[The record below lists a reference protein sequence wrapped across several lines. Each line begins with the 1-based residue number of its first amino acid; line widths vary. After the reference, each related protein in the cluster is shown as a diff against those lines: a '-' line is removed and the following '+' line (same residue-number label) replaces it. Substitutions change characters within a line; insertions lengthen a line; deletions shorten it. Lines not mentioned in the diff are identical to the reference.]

1 MEMKNRFLRKRYIG
15 IILLI
20 IGSCLK
26 AQVVTVS
33 GDWAATIP
41 AITEAGNNYTG
52 TYSNASV
59 PATDITLSTTLTGNF
74 LNVLSGKG
82 AKMTM
87 RYTSNAWNSS
97 LILSA
102 MRTGSTTGSISGLC
116 ALCTATITG
125 GDTFIPIVSTADTTF
140 FTLSFGGLLGVNNTA
155 HFSNINLIL
164 QLSGVSVTIPAANYS
179 ARIIFTVVSN

>member
-1 MEMKNRFLRKRYIG
+1 MKMKNRFLRKRYLG

-41 AITEAGNNYTG
+41 AITEAGTNYTG
-52 TYSNASV
+52 TYSNAFV
-59 PATDITLSTTLTGNF
+59 PTTSITLATTLSGNF
-74 LNVLSGKG
+74 LTLLAGKG

-97 LILSA
+97 LNLSA
-102 MRTGSTTGSISGLC
+102 RRTGTTTGSITGLC
-116 ALCTATITG
+116 VLCTATITG
-125 GDTFIPIVSTADTTF
+125 GDSFIPIVSTADTTF
-140 FTLSFGGLLGVNNTA
+140 FSLNFAGVLGVSNTV
-155 HFSNINLIL
+155 HFSDINLIL
-164 QLSGVSVTIPAANYS
+164 QLSGVSVTIPATSYS